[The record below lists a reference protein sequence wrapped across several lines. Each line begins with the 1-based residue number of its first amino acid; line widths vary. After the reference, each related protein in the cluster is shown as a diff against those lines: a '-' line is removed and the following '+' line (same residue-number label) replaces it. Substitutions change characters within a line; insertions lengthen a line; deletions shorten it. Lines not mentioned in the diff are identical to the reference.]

1 MALRQAFR
9 RVGAMKALGA
19 AVAQEVAG
27 SAQTA
32 LPALY
37 VSGFTTT
44 AARAH
49 HCNAVEYELYDR
61 SRQEIPLG
69 SMYPSIACDA
79 FIAPNATVAGDTDI
93 ADQATVWH
101 GAVLRGDLNTI
112 RVGPY
117 SSISEKCVVHAG
129 SAPTRIGQF
138 VTVGA
143 GSTISSAIVEDNVA
157 IGEKCVLSE
166 GSYVESDS
174 ALEAGSVVQE
184 GQLIP
189 SGQLWGGN
197 PAEYVRDLTSD
208 ELAAIPKMATRI
220 YATASEHADQM
231 LPFGMAYLE
240 AEKLREV
247 LANK

>member
-166 GSYVESDS
+166 GSYVSFSPSPNMDFRFS
-174 ALEAGSVVQE
+174 RPTTPSSFYVLWMSYRCAHDPLCRSLPSPRRWSPTPPWRRAPLFRRGS
-184 GQLIP
+184 
-189 SGQLWGGN
+189 
-197 PAEYVRDLTSD
+197 
-208 ELAAIPKMATRI
+208 
-220 YATASEHADQM
+220 
-231 LPFGMAYLE
+231 
-240 AEKLREV
+240 
-247 LANK
+247 